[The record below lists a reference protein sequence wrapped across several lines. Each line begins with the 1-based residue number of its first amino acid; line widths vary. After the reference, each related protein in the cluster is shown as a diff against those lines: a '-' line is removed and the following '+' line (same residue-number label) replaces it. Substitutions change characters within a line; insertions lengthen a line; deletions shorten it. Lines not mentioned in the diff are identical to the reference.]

1 MVHPKYAFGKIN
13 AEKLVTAARSWVN
26 VGPQIKYS
34 PSPVYPEAKIP
45 YTTASIQGYIG
56 AVTIDSGQTDIT
68 ALEHVQV
75 SVSLT
80 SSFRGGL
87 VFELRCPS
95 GTNSVLLS
103 ARPYDSASG
112 AMSWTFMTTRCWDES
127 PIGTWHL
134 FVYATNPS
142 TNGFLKA
149 WSLIIYGSN
158 KSATKSCK
166 TSEYLD
172 ANDNCSPCDSTC
184 GDEGCIG
191 QGPALCR
198 NCLNFKV
205 NGICF
210 NDCPDGYYPS
220 LYTAGQ
226 CEVCNSECATCTGP
240 GANQCLT
247 CSQYTTS
254 NSQGIACSPSCGSFQ
269 FSTDDKFC
277 HPCNAECAYGCTGS
291 GADQCIACLHY
302 KNGDN
307 CVQTCPNM
315 TYPLWNDCKPCDAK
329 CSVGCAGPGSQNC
342 TNCVGYKIKTAS
354 GFDCIDACPLSKTYD
369 TKLQACVCQLHLYQ
383 DDTGVCQHCNPECS
397 SHSSCS
403 GPDSSQCI
411 GSCAHVQYGSDC
423 VPECPPHTYA
433 SGNLT

>member
-13 AEKLVTAARSWVN
+13 AEKLVTAAKTWVN
-26 VGPQIKYS
+26 VGPQLKYT
-34 PSPVYPEAKIP
+34 PSPVFPDAKIP
-45 YTTASIQGYIG
+45 YTTVSIQGYIG

-87 VFELRCPS
+87 VFELKCPS
-95 GTNSVLLS
+95 GTDSVLLT

-134 FVYATNPS
+134 FVYATNQA

-149 WSLIIYGSN
+149 WSLTVYGSN
-158 KSATKSCK
+158 KSGTKSCK

-172 ANDNCSPCDSTC
+172 ANDNCSPCDSAC

-210 NDCPDGYYPS
+210 NDCPDGHYPS
-220 LYTAGQ
+220 SVIAGQ
-226 CEVCNSECATCTGP
+226 CEICSNECATCTGP
-240 GANQCLT
+240 GSNQCLT
-247 CSQYTTS
+247 C
-254 NSQGIACSPSCGSFQ
+254 
-269 FSTDDKFC
+269 
-277 HPCNAECAYGCTGS
+277 
-291 GADQCIACLHY
+291 
-302 KNGDN
+302 
-307 CVQTCPNM
+307 
-315 TYPLWNDCKPCDAK
+315 
-329 CSVGCAGPGSQNC
+329 
-342 TNCVGYKIKTAS
+342 
-354 GFDCIDACPLSKTYD
+354 PLSKEYD
-369 TKLQACVCQLHLYQ
+369 AQQQACICQLHTYE
-383 DDTGVCQHCNPECS
+383 DHSGVCQHCNPECS
-397 SHSSCS
+397 RNASCT
-403 GPDSSQCI
+403 GPDSNQCT
-411 GSCAHVQYGSDC
+411 GSCAHVQFGVDC
-423 VPECPPHTYA
+423 VPECPPLTYA
-433 SGNLT
+433 STNLTYENMNYSIKLCIIKTFQHV